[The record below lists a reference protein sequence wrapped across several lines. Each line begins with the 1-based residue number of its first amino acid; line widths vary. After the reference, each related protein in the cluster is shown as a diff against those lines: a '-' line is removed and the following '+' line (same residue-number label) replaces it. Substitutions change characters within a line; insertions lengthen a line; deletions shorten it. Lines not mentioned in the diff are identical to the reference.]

1 MRRRHNVRKWAF
13 ICVLLM
19 LSGCTP
25 KSANS
30 VDDFSDPASGWGA
43 ASHETY
49 VRGYQQGEYLI
60 QIDVPDWYVWTTA
73 GKSFEDVDI
82 EVITRSSGTTDNHY
96 GVLCRYDEEEFYY
109 FAISS
114 DGYYGIYL
122 HEADG
127 QLLPLTGTDMLYSSA
142 IRQQNIDNQIR
153 ATCEG
158 TRLSLSINGQ
168 LVAEVENDML
178 SKGDIGMAAGT
189 IRTGGTSIW
198 FDDFE
203 VTKE

>member
-1 MRRRHNVRKWAF
+1 MERWSHLCKWIF
-13 ICVLLM
+13 ICLLF
-19 LSGCTP
+19 LSGCTST
-25 KSANS
+25 SADS

-73 GKSFEDVDI
+73 GKSFGDVEI
-82 EVITRSSGTTDNHY
+82 QVNARSAGTTDNHY
-96 GVLCRYDEEEFYY
+96 GVMCRYDDATFYY

-114 DGYYGIYL
+114 DGYYAIYL
-122 HEADG
+122 HESDG
-127 QLLPLTGTDMLYSSA
+127 QLLSLTGTDMLYSPA
-142 IRQQNIDNQIR
+142 IRQQHADNQIR
-153 ATCEG
+153 AVCEG

-168 LVAEVENDML
+168 QVAEVENDTL

-189 IRTGGTSIW
+189 VKTGGTSIW